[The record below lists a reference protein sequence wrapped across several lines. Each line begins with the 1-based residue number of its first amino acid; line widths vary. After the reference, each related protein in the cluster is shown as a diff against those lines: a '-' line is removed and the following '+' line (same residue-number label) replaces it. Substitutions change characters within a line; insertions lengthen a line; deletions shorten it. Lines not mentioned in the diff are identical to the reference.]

1 MKINPRLWVTA
12 SCIAIASALACG
24 AQAETVTSVDELVV
38 TAQKREQNL
47 QDVPIVVTTLPQKL
61 LQDSG
66 VKDIRDL
73 TILTAGLQVNTGSS
87 EGKMTARIRGIGT
100 LGENAG
106 LESAVGVVIDGV
118 YRPRTGVAF
127 GDLGELERIEILK
140 GPQGT
145 LFGKSTS
152 AGVINVIT
160 KGPSFKFGAD
170 GELTFS
176 NYDGKSGSVGVTG
189 PLVGDTVAG
198 RVFFAARKRD
208 GFQDVVTGKGPSTI
222 TEDSNR
228 DYWTARGQ
236 LLITPN
242 DNASIRITA
251 DYTERDEHC
260 CGVVQITN
268 GATAPIVNALAA
280 PFPGLATPPDPFG
293 RVQYENR
300 PSTQRIMDQG
310 FGAEAN
316 FKLPFGELTS
326 VTGVRR
332 WKSTAGTDVD
342 FTTADIA
349 YRTNQQYNVFDTFS
363 EELRLAGQT
372 DKLDW
377 LVGGFYSNEKLK
389 AGNNLFAGA
398 DFEKYLSLQ
407 LSQGTNPNLLGTLL
421 GRPPGTSYPDG
432 SGMADNYVQH
442 DDTYALFTN
451 DTWHVTDKFDVTVG
465 LRYTADRK
473 TLDAQQALV
482 GGSAGCAAAKQR
494 LPATSPL
501 LNTFCLIYFNN
512 AFDGRSTQQKHN
524 ENEWSGTAKA
534 AYRWSTELM
543 TYASYAHGYKAGGFN
558 IDRTATS
565 NGLPS
570 GGVGLTPV
578 LDTSFPAET
587 VDSYELGGKST
598 LLDRTLLLNATAFYQ
613 KYSNFQLNAFVSAS
627 FVVRPIPEVT
637 SRGVDLDLLW
647 FAPLQ
652 GLTVQGGVTYADTQ
666 YGDEPAPN
674 DPNNA
679 LALLPGA
686 QVSYAPMW
694 SLSGSA
700 TYETKVSESLTARF
714 NVAAKYLSDYTAND
728 SLLPPARVNGYALVN
743 GRAVLAGDQ
752 DRWAV
757 ELWAQNLFDKKYYA
771 VISTGPLQG
780 SSGLDATHP
789 TYTPARDTVTYV
801 GFLGQPR
808 TYGVTLRAK
817 F

>member
-1 MKINPRLWVTA
+1 MKIHPRVWVTA
-12 SCIAIASALACG
+12 SCIAIATGLAGG
-24 AQAETVTSVDELVV
+24 AQAQQTVDELVV

-61 LQDSG
+61 LQDAG

-73 TILTAGLQVNTGSS
+73 TVLTAGLQVNTGSS

-100 LGENAG
+100 LGENPG

-160 KGPSFKFGAD
+160 KGPSFTFGAD

-176 NYDGKSGSVGVTG
+176 NYNGKGVAVGVTG
-189 PLVGDTVAG
+189 PLAGDTVAG
-198 RVFFAARKRD
+198 RVYFAARKRD

-228 DYWTARGQ
+228 DYWTAHGQ
-236 LLITPN
+236 LLVVPN
-242 DNASIRITA
+242 DNASIRFTA

-260 CGVVQITN
+260 CGVVQINN
-268 GATAPIVNALAA
+268 GATAAIVNALAA
-280 PFPGLATPPDPFG
+280 PFPGLATPPDPFA

-310 FGAEAN
+310 FGAEAS

-363 EELRLAGQT
+363 QELRLAGQSGP
-372 DKLDW
+372 LDW

-389 AGNNLFAGA
+389 AGASLFAGS
-398 DFEKYLSLQ
+398 DFEKYLGLQ
-407 LSQGTNPNLLGTLL
+407 LSQGTNPNFLSTLL
-421 GRPPGTSYPDG
+421 GRAPGTIYPAG
-432 SGMADNYVQH
+432 SGMADNYIQH

-451 DTWHVTDKFDVTVG
+451 DTWHVTDKFDLTAG

-473 TLDAQQALV
+473 TLDAHQAV
-482 GGSAGCAAAKQR
+482 VNGSAGCATAKQR
-494 LPATSPL
+494 LAGSPL
-501 LNTFCLIYFNN
+501 VNTFCLIYFND
-512 AFDGRSTQQKHN
+512 AFDGRVTKQKHN
-524 ENEWSGTAKA
+524 ENEWSGTFKA
-534 AYRWSTELM
+534 AYRWSPELM
-543 TYASYAHGYKAGGFN
+543 TYASYARGYKAGGFN
-558 IDRTATS
+558 LERTASS
-565 NGLPS
+565 NGLQS
-570 GGVGLTPV
+570 GVVGLLPV

-587 VDSYELGGKST
+587 VDSYELGVKST
-598 LLDRTLLLNATAFYQ
+598 LLDRTLLLNATAFHE
-613 KYSNFQLNAFVSAS
+613 KFTDFQLNAFVSAS
-627 FVVRPIPEVT
+627 FVVRPMPEVI
-637 SRGVDLDLLW
+637 SRGVDLDVLW
-647 FAPLQ
+647 FTPLH
-652 GLTVQGGVTYADTQ
+652 GLTFQGGVTYADTQ
-666 YGDEPAPN
+666 YGDKPVPN

-686 QVSYAPMW
+686 QVSHAPMW

-700 TYETKVSESLTARF
+700 TYETKVSEGLTARF
-714 NVAAKYLSDYTAND
+714 NLAAKYLSEYTAND

-757 ELWAQNLFDKKYYA
+757 ELWAQNLLDKKYYA

-780 SSGLDATHP
+780 ASGLDATHP
-789 TYTPARDTVTYV
+789 TYIPARDTVTYV